1 MTIRNHKTGL
11 EKNKANYVP
20 LSPVTFL
27 KRTADIFPNY
37 TSIISENNK
46 FTWKSTFTR
55 CKLFASSLKKRKIK
69 KGDTV
74 SIIAPNSSAM
84 YEAHFAIPMIG
95 AVINTINIRLDAKT
109 VSFILTHSDSKII
122 FSDTEFLPIVKE
134 ALKISRQKIPIIFI
148 EDDLNFS
155 KNIKG
160 DQSYEDFLNE
170 GNLEDYKFDLII
182 EDEWFPISLSYTSGT
197 TGNPKGVVTHHRGAY
212 LNSISN
218 HLIWNMKKNPVYLW
232 TLPMFHCNGW
242 CFPWTIAALSGTNI
256 CLRKI
261 DSKEIFRLIKKYNVS
276 NLCGTAVIINMLISE
291 GTKLD
296 HRVEFMTGAAPP
308 PVSVLKKIEEQGFN
322 ITHTYGLTEVYG
334 PAVVCEWQKEWDN
347 ENADTVAELKS
358 RQGVKCHGISDLQ
371 VINKKTK
378 KPVAKNGKELG
389 EVYMRGNT
397 VMMGYYKDKKA
408 TQDSFKE
415 GWFHTGDIGVVFEND
430 YIQLKDRLKDIII
443 SGGENISTIEIEN
456 VLFQHP
462 DILDAAVVGKN
473 DKKWGEVP
481 CAFITVKK
489 NSSITEQEIIDF
501 CRSNMAKFKIPKKI
515 IFGDI
520 EKTPTGKIQ
529 KFLLRKK
536 ANQK

>member
-1 MTIRNHKTGL
+1 MAIRIL
-11 EKNKANYVP
+11 
-20 LSPVTFL
+20 LS
-27 KRTADIFPNY
+27 I
-37 TSIISENNK
+37 
-46 FTWKSTFTR
+46 
-55 CKLFASSLKKRKIK
+55 
-69 KGDTV
+69 
-74 SIIAPNSSAM
+74 
-84 YEAHFAIPMIG
+84 
-95 AVINTINIRLDAKT
+95 
-109 VSFILTHSDSKII
+109 VSFHY
-122 FSDTEFLPIVKE
+122 
-134 ALKISRQKIPIIFI
+134 
-148 EDDLNFS
+148 NFS
-155 KNIKG
+155 VIVIY
-160 DQSYEDFLNE
+160 S
-170 GNLEDYKFDLII
+170 NL
-182 EDEWFPISLSYTSGT
+182 
-197 TGNPKGVVTHHRGAY
+197 
-212 LNSISN
+212 
-218 HLIWNMKKNPVYLW
+218 KKNPTYIW

-276 NLCGTAVIINMLISE
+276 NLCGTTVIINMLISE

-334 PAVVCEWQKEWDN
+334 PAVVCEWQKEWVN
-347 ENADTVAELKS
+347 KNADTVAELKS
-358 RQGVKCHGISDLQ
+358 RQGVKCHGISELQ
-371 VINKKTK
+371 EINKKTK

-415 GWFHTGDIGVVFEND
+415 GWFHTGDIGVVFENN

-456 VLFQHP
+456 VLFQHS

-501 CRSNMAKFKIPKKI
+501 CRSNLAKFKIPKKI
-515 IFGDI
+515 IFGNI
-520 EKTPTGKIQ
+520 EKTPTGKTQ

>member
-69 KGDTV
+69 RGDTV

-122 FSDTEFLPIVKE
+122 FSDTEFLPIVKK

-296 HRVEFMTGAAPP
+296 HKVEFMTGAAPP

-415 GWFHTGDIGVVFEND
+415 GWFHTGDIGVVFENN

-489 NSSITEQEIIDF
+489 NSSITEQEVVDF

-520 EKTPTGKIQ
+520 KKTSTGKIQ

-536 ANQK
+536 ANQE

>member
-276 NLCGTAVIINMLISE
+276 NLCGTTVIINMLISE

-296 HRVEFMTGAAPP
+296 HKVEFMTGAAPP

-489 NSSITEQEIIDF
+489 NSSITEQEVIDF
-501 CRSNMAKFKIPKKI
+501 CRFNMAKFKIPKKI

-520 EKTPTGKIQ
+520 KKTSTGKIQ

-536 ANQK
+536 ANQD